1 MIKQVPLKKV
11 NSKYANSL
19 VHLLFREVVIQPEPK
34 SLTVT
39 NIVQKNYNVMMASRV
54 LGL

>member
-19 VHLLFREVVIQPEPK
+19 VHLFFGEVVIQPKPK
-34 SLTVT
+34 SLKVT
-39 NIVQKNYNVMMASRV
+39 NIVQKNTSDD
-54 LGL
+54 GFQST